1 MDPLAPPP
9 TPHRPLIFKRQP
21 FRPVLADL
29 DYADVDGKDYGP
41 VEYKRASTL
50 AAAERK
56 ALAEADALGVPVR
69 PPPRAE
75 TRL

>member
-1 MDPLAPPP
+1 M
-9 TPHRPLIFKRQP
+9 
-21 FRPVLADL
+21 LADL